1 MSCRATRAIRR
12 TFHKNLGRLQP
23 TAEVYHRSLT
33 QADKAD
39 IAQTHSHAWIRV
51 MLAAPLLSVLS
62 LSYLGKFVWT
72 AWGQDPCFLCI
83 FPVPWQ
89 GGIDGWMLF
98 GVMERNRQT
107 RRMYSNMHWWHSV
120 WIKRELDLPVEFGST
135 EERMLLHPASLAK
148 HIAHRN
154 LNLAW
159 VFCVCLLCVWVC
171 SRIEV
176 CVVQQMFWTCSS
188 IFGLLMPRI
197 HSQRSYL
204 DLIYLAFVCIFTFAW
219 ALLLTCGGRTKAGKV
234 SAFLR
239 PDHVAWLDIFVVD
252 INSWWVSKVQRRQL
266 TIHSWSLWS
275 SFQVDCFPYI
285 RMMKE
290 FEGCVWDLCPF
301 NFNCWCSPRWRR
313 RKPLWCW

>member
-1 MSCRATRAIRR
+1 MLCHPGNKEN
-12 TFHKNLGRLQP
+12 FPQELGRLQP

-89 GGIDGWMLF
+89 GGIDGWMLL
-98 GVMERNRQT
+98 GVMQRNRQT

-120 WIKRELDLPVEFGST
+120 WINRELDLLVEFGST

-154 LNLAW
+154 LNLPW
-159 VFCVCLLCVWVC
+159 VFHVCVLCVWLC

-176 CVVQQMFWTCSS
+176 CVVQ
-188 IFGLLMPRI
+188 
-197 HSQRSYL
+197 
-204 DLIYLAFVCIFTFAW
+204 
-219 ALLLTCGGRTKAGKV
+219 
-234 SAFLR
+234 
-239 PDHVAWLDIFVVD
+239 
-252 INSWWVSKVQRRQL
+252 
-266 TIHSWSLWS
+266 
-275 SFQVDCFPYI
+275 
-285 RMMKE
+285 
-290 FEGCVWDLCPF
+290 
-301 NFNCWCSPRWRR
+301 
-313 RKPLWCW
+313 

>member
-1 MSCRATRAIRR
+1 
-12 TFHKNLGRLQP
+12 
-23 TAEVYHRSLT
+23 
-33 QADKAD
+33 
-39 IAQTHSHAWIRV
+39 

-120 WIKRELDLPVEFGST
+120 WINRELDLPVEFGST

-159 VFCVCLLCVWVC
+159 VVCVCLLCVWVC

-188 IFGLLMPRI
+188 TFGLLMPRI

-204 DLIYLAFVCIFTFAW
+204 DLSGICLHLHFCVGPFAHMRRKDKSWQSQCLSSARSCCLAGHFRSWYQFLVGLESSKTAIDNSFVKSLK
-219 ALLLTCGGRTKAGKV
+219 LLSSGLL
-234 SAFLR
+234 S
-239 PDHVAWLDIFVVD
+239 
-252 INSWWVSKVQRRQL
+252 
-266 TIHSWSLWS
+266 IHSDDEGIWRMCLRSL
-275 SFQVDCFPYI
+275 SFQFQLLVFSKMKTQETLVMLVNLVTDLFPLYLPFW
-285 RMMKE
+285 KT
-290 FEGCVWDLCPF
+290 GLDLLCLYWQYEDMS
-301 NFNCWCSPRWRR
+301 NMILKTAQIHTVGLGS
-313 RKPLWCW
+313 